1 MAAVTPLAARD
12 QRRASLAARGFV
24 AERTGRPYQAAQVS
38 RMLAED
44 K

>member
-1 MAAVTPLAARD
+1 MSKIGALRD
-12 QRRASLAARGFV
+12 LLSALAARGF
-24 AERTGRPYQAAQVS
+24 ERTGRPYQAAQVS